1 MVSTAP
7 KITLNT
13 VSPTTMKPTKSRYPM
28 LRSRRTFAALTNIE
42 ANDITVTATS
52 TTYAMVFEP
61 SMPNPNRTFH
71 GSNKASTSNTAPS
84 TLRPAFHRDGDE
96 PMDFEAVA
104 ACRSVM

>member
-1 MVSTAP
+1 
-7 KITLNT
+7 
-13 VSPTTMKPTKSRYPM
+13 
-28 LRSRRTFAALTNIE
+28 
-42 ANDITVTATS
+42 
-52 TTYAMVFEP
+52 MVFEP

-71 GSNKASTSNTAPS
+71 GSNKASRSNTAPS